1 MLTDTSHTPDENAK
15 AMPASSSTPST
26 PAVTG
31 DTANAPAVPTR
42 RVVVQFFVGP
52 LLIVLLCAGIYFL
65 FGVVVFEKKTPSDF
79 LTEIRSGSSSE
90 RWQAAFELSRW
101 FASAPEEARDPKFAS
116 EVVRLFEGSS
126 HEDPRVR
133 RYLALALGRLGSSAA
148 VGPLIA
154 ALDDPDSETQL
165 YAAWSLGAI
174 KDRAAIPPLTARLAA
189 QDPGMVKMASYALGA
204 IGDPSVAPLLSPL
217 LEHGVA
223 EVRWNAALALAQLGD
238 ASGRGVLLGMTEP
251 SELALVE
258 GMSES
263 QKSEAMS
270 NALLALHRIG
280 DPAGAE
286 RIRAL
291 ATSAPYSDVRRVAA
305 SLAAAQKSS

>member
-1 MLTDTSHTPDENAK
+1 LLSDTSHNSDESAK
-15 AMPASSSTPST
+15 ALPPSSSTP
-26 PAVTG
+26 AAG
-31 DTANAPAVPTR
+31 DGSATAPAIPTR

-148 VGPLIA
+148 VGPLVT
-154 ALDDPDSETQL
+154 ALDDPDGETQL

-174 KDRAAIPPLTARLAA
+174 KDRAAVAPLSQRLAA

-204 IGDPSVAPLLSPL
+204 IGDPSVAPLLVPL
-217 LEHGVA
+217 LDHATA

-238 ASGRGVLLGMTEP
+238 SSGRGVLLGMTEP
-251 SELALVE
+251 SELARVE
-258 GMSES
+258 GMTES

-270 NALLALHRIG
+270 NALIALHRIG

>member
-1 MLTDTSHTPDENAK
+1 MP
-15 AMPASSSTPST
+15 PAS
-26 PAVTG
+26 
-31 DTANAPAVPTR
+31 NAPTVNDETADAPAIPTR

-65 FGVVVFEKKTPSDF
+65 FGVVVFEKKSPSDF

-101 FASAPEEARDPKFAS
+101 FASAPEAARDPKFAS
-116 EVVRLFEGSS
+116 EIVRLFEQST

-133 RYLALALGRLGSSAA
+133 RYLALALGRLGSSGA
-148 VGPLIA
+148 VASLIA

-174 KDRAAIPPLTARLAA
+174 KDRSAIEPLAQRLHAE
-189 QDPGMVKMASYALGA
+189 DPGMVKMASFALGT
-204 IGDPSVAPLLSPL
+204 IGDPSVAPLLAPL
-217 LEHGVA
+217 LDHASA

-251 SELALVE
+251 SELARVE
-258 GMSES
+258 GISES

-270 NALLALHRIG
+270 NALIALHRIG

-286 RIRAL
+286 RIRTL
-291 ATSAPYSDVRRVAA
+291 ATSAPYSEVRRVAA
-305 SLAAAQKSS
+305 TLVAAQKSS

>member
-1 MLTDTSHTPDENAK
+1 
-15 AMPASSSTPST
+15 MPPSSS
-26 PAVTG
+26 
-31 DTANAPAVPTR
+31 APISNDEPEVAAAIPTR
-42 RVVVQFFVGP
+42 KVVVQFFVGP

-65 FGVVVFEKKTPSDF
+65 FGVVVFEKKSPSDF
-79 LTEIRSGSSSE
+79 LTQIRSGSSSE

-101 FASAPEEARDPKFAS
+101 FASAPDAARDPQFAS
-116 EVVRLFEGSS
+116 EIVRLFEQST

-148 VGPLIA
+148 VVPLIA
-154 ALDDPDSETQL
+154 ALDDSDPETQL

-174 KDRAAIPPLTARLAA
+174 KDRAAIEPLTQRLHAEDA
-189 QDPGMVKMASYALGA
+189 GMVKMASFALGT
-204 IGDPSVAPLLSPL
+204 IGDPSVAPLLVPL
-217 LEHGVA
+217 LEHASA
-223 EVRWNAALALAQLGD
+223 EVRWNSALALAQLGD

-251 SELALVE
+251 EELARVA
-258 GMSES
+258 GMSDV

-270 NALLALHRIG
+270 NALIALHRIG

-291 ATSAPYSDVRRVAA
+291 AASAPYSEVRRVAA
-305 SLAAAQKSS
+305 SLLAGQKSS